1 MLIDLTSLL
10 NLQRIDLNTAVQMA
24 VQENEVLLIDLHK
37 IDQLDKGMGSDGQDF
52 GDYKNYRYKGRF
64 RPIDLKLKNDFR
76 SAEDLEISNTAVEM
90 IDNDF
95 KLPFLTKRFGQI
107 LGWTEQSTEKMG
119 RILEPDVIKNLEN
132 QLA

>member
-1 MLIDLTSLL
+1 MQIDLTSLL
-10 NLQRIDLNTAVQMA
+10 NLQRIDLNGAIQTA
-24 VQENEVLLIDLHK
+24 VQENEVLLIDLNK
-37 IDQLDKGMGSDGQDF
+37 TDQLDHGIGSDGQDF
-52 GDYKNYRYKGRF
+52 GDYKRFKYKNRF

-95 KLPFLTKRFGQI
+95 KLPFLTKRFGPI

-132 QLA
+132 QLT